1 MSADHSGMAA
11 RFSSLVLSCVRRV
24 LGRALRRH
32 TPDARIVSH
41 VVALDALG
49 WRVVELRPSLIDGEV
64 ALWRV
69 TAERVDLD
77 ASLHMTAADPG
88 VALAEI
94 VRYASADAPGE
105 R

>member
-1 MSADHSGMAA
+1 VTASC
-11 RFSSLVLSCVRRV
+11 SSRVLSHLRRA
-24 LGRALRRH
+24 LGRAFRRRL

-49 WRVVELRPSLIDGEV
+49 WRVVELRPSSIDGEV
-64 ALWRV
+64 TLWRV
-69 TAERVDLD
+69 TAERLDRD
-77 ASLHMTAADPG
+77 ASMHMAAEEPD
-88 VALAEI
+88 VALAEL

>member
-1 MSADHSGMAA
+1 
-11 RFSSLVLSCVRRV
+11 VLH
-24 LGRALRRH
+24 RH
-32 TPDARIVSH
+32 TSDADIASH

-64 ALWRV
+64 SLWWV

-77 ASLHMTAADPG
+77 ASMRMTATDPAG
-88 VALAEI
+88 ALAEL
-94 VRYASADAPGE
+94 VRYASADASGE